1 MPANWASAVCFAL
14 RPILDKPLHVT
25 YFSLVTET
33 ARPSD
38 LLGMNAYFLAR
49 IWNLIRCGWRI
60 SQPHQITQRE
70 TWGAPKAHFRIHRRQ
85 TRVAL

>member
-25 YFSLVTET
+25 YFPLVTET

-38 LLGMNAYFLAR
+38 LLGMNASLLTNAHLYLES
-49 IWNLIRCGWRI
+49 RCGWRI
-60 SQPHQITQRE
+60 SQPHQIVQRE
-70 TWGAPKAHFRIHRRQ
+70 TWGAP
-85 TRVAL
+85 